1 MMLTNF
7 QLGFVKIAGAPGGI
21 YNINGLIRSF
31 WYILKY
37 GVDEMLTKL
46 ERAIIQE
53 FNSLKIPAIY
63 KTDNTFNILYI
74 EHIYFD
80 ICPFLLKNQN
90 KGINIGKERIAYSS
104 FLANISISDFDEE
117 AKYHLSLLQRVMS
130 ILFKQV
136 S

>member
-1 MMLTNF
+1 
-7 QLGFVKIAGAPGGI
+7 
-21 YNINGLIRSF
+21 
-31 WYILKY
+31 
-37 GVDEMLTKL
+37 MLTKL

-90 KGINIGKERIAYSS
+90 QGINIGEERIAYSS